1 MVYSRD
7 PVSVLFDG
15 GAERLLRRAYARPG
29 RWVGTRLADPAPRHV
44 AHFARSG
51 INVLGGDN
59 AATLSGKHEDM
70 RSRWGRGFAR
80 AVYYQHKRLRP
91 AGSRAI
97 VIEVGRRVP
106 VRGVIPAGRAVRIRT
121 RPGGEAAK
129 WAVARKPDDDRIYDD
144 EGEAAGRWADPDRR
158 DWGQ

>member
-70 RSRWGRGFAR
+70 RSRWGPGFAR
-80 AVYYQHKRLRP
+80 AVCYQPNRLRP
-91 AGSRAI
+91 AGSR
-97 VIEVGRRVP
+97 P
-106 VRGVIPAGRAVRIRT
+106 VRI
-121 RPGGEAAK
+121 E
-129 WAVARKPDDDRIYDD
+129 
-144 EGEAAGRWADPDRR
+144 
-158 DWGQ
+158 